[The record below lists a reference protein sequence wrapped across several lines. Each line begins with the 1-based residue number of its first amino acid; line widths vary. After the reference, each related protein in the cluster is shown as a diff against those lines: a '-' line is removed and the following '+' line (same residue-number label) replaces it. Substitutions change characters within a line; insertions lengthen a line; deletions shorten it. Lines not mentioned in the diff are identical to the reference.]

1 MPQIR
6 EYLDATDRAQLI
18 DLWRT
23 VFGYETAHNDPA
35 LAIAKKCDA
44 NDHLFFVA
52 ELDGRVIGSAMAGY
66 DGHRGWL
73 YAVAVHPSHRRAGL
87 GSRLVRHAERTLAAA
102 GCMKINLQLLAA
114 NEATA
119 AFYQTMGYVIEP
131 RVSMGKVLQENLPF
145 SNTNPFG
152 GLKNGAGQTVTKPPK
167 QQGP

>member
-6 EYLDATDRAQLI
+6 EYLDATDRAQVI
-18 DLWRT
+18 DLWCT

-73 YAVAVHPSHRRAGL
+73 YAVAVHPNHRRAGL
-87 GSRLVRHAERTLAAA
+87 GSRLVRHAERALAAA
-102 GCMKINLQLLAA
+102 GCLKINLQLLAA

-119 AFYQTMGYVIEP
+119 AFYQAMGYVIEP
-131 RVSMGKVLQENLPF
+131 RISMGKVLHENVLPPNA
-145 SNTNPFG
+145 SQIVRSAT
-152 GLKNGAGQTVTKPPK
+152 GAGTPRGQ
-167 QQGP
+167 